1 MATEQLDSHKTSKSY
16 RSIAIRIRIPLHQPP
31 ADGMDMCPGSSEQ
44 TVSLFGFFLS
54 FLVLL
59 VLFGKFKIKK
69 MRELRLFFP
78 ILALF
83 TFFLV

>member
-44 TVSLFGFFLS
+44 TVSLFGFF
-54 FLVLL
+54 F
-59 VLFGKFKIKK
+59 
-69 MRELRLFFP
+69 
-78 ILALF
+78 
-83 TFFLV
+83 